1 MSKGS
6 ILGNTLVFDPPN
18 TLYSKSIIFNIGA
31 RLIFHHACKN
41 GHGSIF
47 RLYGIDLKKM
57 SGFFGATQQHAEGPP
72 THLLSHWIFSV
83 WIKISFQNNKSIEEM
98 LEENTFFLTWD
109 HTGAKL
115 NFLSTWDQNVNFCNF
130 CSRRTLLPKEFAPEE
145 VCSRRFIPIFK
156 LLPQCAEV
164 FPGDLK
170 MTFFFTFSLEK
181 FNGALKLAG
190 LALAFVLC
198 LTQHFY
204 CGKMLSR
211 LNMNIE

>member
-1 MSKGS
+1 MQKDHLRIFCLTEFSQFGSRLAFKTINQLKKCSKKTRFSSREITLGQNS
-6 ILGNTLVFDPPN
+6 IFCQLWI
-18 TLYSKSIIFNIGA
+18 KM
-31 RLIFHHACKN
+31 LIF
-41 GHGSIF
+41 
-47 RLYGIDLKKM
+47 
-57 SGFFGATQQHAEGPP
+57 
-72 THLLSHWIFSV
+72 
-83 WIKISFQNNKSIEEM
+83 
-98 LEENTFFLTWD
+98 
-109 HTGAKL
+109 
-115 NFLSTWDQNVNFCNF
+115 
-130 CSRRTLLPKEFAPEE
+130 APAG
-145 VCSRRFIPIFK
+145 VCSRRIAPAGVRCILILK

>member
-1 MSKGS
+1 M
-6 ILGNTLVFDPPN
+6 VDPPN

-57 SGFFGATQQHAEGPP
+57 SGFFEATQQHAEGPP

-115 NFLSTWDQNVNFCNF
+115 NFLSTLDQNVNFCS
-130 CSRRTLLPKEFAPEE
+130 CRGLLPQKFAPAG
-145 VCSRRFIPIFK
+145 VRRILIFK
-156 LLPQCAEV
+156 LLSQCAEV